1 MWKIS
6 EKQIQ
11 ILEYYRSYIAEN
23 GNSPSYQEAGKA
35 LNMPPSLVFF
45 HIKKIVEKGLM
56 RISNNGRS
64 VEILKE
70 TVKIPLLGKV
80 ACGKPIDIFEQCDEF
95 LSVQRDRIGKRENL
109 YALIAQDNSFINIGI
124 LKGNYL
130 IVNKQDDVDDGDV
143 AVVVDEDEKATLK
156 RVYKKAN
163 SLILKAENDNIPP
176 MIYTRGSIRGKFIC
190 SL

>member
-1 MWKIS
+1 
-6 EKQIQ
+6 
-11 ILEYYRSYIAEN
+11 
-23 GNSPSYQEAGKA
+23 
-35 LNMPPSLVFF
+35 
-45 HIKKIVEKGLM
+45 
-56 RISNNGRS
+56 
-64 VEILKE
+64 
-70 TVKIPLLGKV
+70 
-80 ACGKPIDIFEQCDEF
+80 